1 MAWQYGRS
9 AVGSGWRREYI
20 DLMFRDLLTRAM
32 TTLPSQCMVCRAWPA
47 QPVCEA
53 CVVRFA
59 QPIPRCP
66 TCALPWPP
74 DPHGQARQCG
84 ECLTSPPPL
93 DACFAA
99 VTYAYPWAGLV
110 VNYKF
115 NGNPG
120 ASAVLA
126 TLLRSAPWVEPA
138 LERSDLLLP
147 MPLSRQRLR
156 ERGFNQ
162 ALELARRLAP
172 HKTEAALLLRI
183 RDTPSQRPLK
193 RTERQRNVAGAFALE
208 PLRAQRVQGRRVVLV
223 DDVMTSG
230 ASLFAAART
239 LREGGAA
246 HITALVLAR
255 TDDPAQT

>member
-1 MAWQYGRS
+1 
-9 AVGSGWRREYI
+9 
-20 DLMFRDLLTRAM
+20 MFLDLLTRAM
-32 TTLPSQCMVCRAWPA
+32 ATIPSQCMVCRAWPA

-66 TCALPWPP
+66 TCALPAPAHR
-74 DPHGQARQCG
+74 DGQPRQCG
-84 ECLTSPPPL
+84 ECMTSPPPL

-99 VTYAYPWAGLV
+99 VSYAYPWAGLII
-110 VNYKF
+110 NYKL

-120 ASAVLA
+120 LSAVLT
-126 TLLRSAPWVEPA
+126 TLLRSTPWVEPA
-138 LERSDLLLP
+138 LERCDLVLP
-147 MPLSRQRLR
+147 MPLSMQRLR

-162 ALELARRLAP
+162 ALELARHLAP
-172 HKTEAALLLRI
+172 RKTDATLLLRI

-208 PLRAQRVQGRRVVLV
+208 PLRAQRVRDRSVVLV

-239 LREGGAA
+239 LREAGAA
-246 HITALVLAR
+246 HITALALAR
-255 TDDPAQT
+255 TDDPLAA